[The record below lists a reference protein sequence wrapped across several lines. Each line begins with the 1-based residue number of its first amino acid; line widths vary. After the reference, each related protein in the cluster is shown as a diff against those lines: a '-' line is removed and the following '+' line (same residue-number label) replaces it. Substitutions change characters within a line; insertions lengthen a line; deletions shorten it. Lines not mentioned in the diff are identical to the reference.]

1 MLCIVHSR
9 LLVNKAVVSVK
20 SLSLASVYGIPLS
33 CAQIEKAIGWDRVS
47 CEVTIPSELIACVFT
62 DSEREDLV
70 NMHSRNRLL
79 SGEIT
84 SSDYQPKFAR
94 MRHQQ
99 SLPDNEPICKGQTFE
114 ALSFTLHSVFV
125 LQKVYIDHGSLIVGS
140 MLAFGKASTMM
151 RLTFKFHYP

>member
-33 CAQIEKAIGWDRVS
+33 CAQIEKAIGWARVS
-47 CEVTIPSELIACVFT
+47 REVTIPSELIACVFT

-99 SLPDNEPICKGQTFE
+99 SLPDNEPLVK
-114 ALSFTLHSVFV
+114 AKRSKRSLSRSIQFLFYKRFTLIMDRLLRDPCWLS
-125 LQKVYIDHGSLIVGS
+125 
-140 MLAFGKASTMM
+140 GK
-151 RLTFKFHYP
+151 RPP